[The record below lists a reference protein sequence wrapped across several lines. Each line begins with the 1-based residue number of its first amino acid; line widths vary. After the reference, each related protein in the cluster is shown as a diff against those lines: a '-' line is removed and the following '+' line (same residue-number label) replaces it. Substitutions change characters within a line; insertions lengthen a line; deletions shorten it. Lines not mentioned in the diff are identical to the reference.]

1 MTTTTTARESA
12 AAFSYAQAAKGRA
25 AANASLLSSQNT
37 SGTTTPSKDMSLSVE
52 STLDFS
58 NTAATSDAD
67 RSTNG
72 DLDAKVPGTLAS
84 STTASFQNSVPT
96 SPSYGTASTS
106 TLPREE
112 EAAAA
117 PKLSSDSPWD
127 RPSASENVSEK
138 PDGDR
143 RKSRKGK
150 KDKNADK
157 DAEKEKE
164 EQKPVEVLV
173 AAPPPAVNFWQQR
186 MASKPASEEPTAAEA
201 SAEVKTTEKRK
212 PKADEGEKSA
222 GPSQNGTVREPKGQK
237 KNADSSRGKEDYNKR
252 SAPRGSRVGDKDEK
266 SAANQLPPPVGDAI
280 SWPTPETAL
289 EEEKRKAQEKVDKDE
304 KDADSSASKQPR
316 QKEKWVSVPYTPSVT
331 FNTPLPARG
340 ARGRAGRPAGRDGGG
355 RGAQSSNDGPGGD
368 KTSEAT
374 GASDNRERGRDN
386 ASSGRAASLPPNSSK
401 RSAGDSY
408 RDARKPST
416 AEKKAESSAAK
427 ADAAASS
434 NGRRSS
440 IATQTES
447 TANGPTDGAR
457 SQKNEQPNGVSDS
470 HAHPHSAGYDMRSEF
485 NARAGDF
492 QKDAN
497 GHQGR
502 ERGEGRSDRGRGG
515 YRGRG
520 NHNNFPNGQQH
531 PQQAYSNGQVQ
542 QPINGY
548 GMRPNGPYSPTPPS
562 QPFPGG
568 FPQPAQRGRSG
579 APPPRSQSNPNSGP
593 VYPRYPANPNG
604 PPMMSPIATNGA
616 MFDYP
621 GMQSMSATP
630 YNPYVEPYS
639 VMGMVTMQLEYYFS
653 IDNLCKDVFLR
664 KHMDSQGFVFLS
676 FIAGFKRIQ
685 SLTQDF
691 ELLRY
696 ACQESD
702 VIEIV
707 VGDDG
712 IDRLRRGDGW
722 EKWVFPME
730 ERDEA
735 ARVKGP
741 ERFYRQSHQR
751 GQQMPPRMVPQ
762 GPQGGPPPPFSPNGV
777 QSFTPYAAGS
787 PNLNGNENGFAPVT
801 HDSPLSAAVPEFA
814 PAPSFNAPD
823 YVDVPTTFS
832 DEEISN
838 LTVVYSQKTSGEAPQ
853 RAPYNTNTRTFSNGS
868 IDARVIAEELQEVEK
883 RQGRPL
889 TNGNSEGSDFS
900 PERLRNSLSPGS
912 TMSPTRLVFGNA
924 PPVMWVKSQ
933 QEPTPASESKTSEP
947 YNEIRSRALQNR
959 GASPTGDVDNDMKV
973 MYQFWAHF
981 LIRNF
986 NPVMYEEFRKYAFED
1001 ATRQAPFGMN
1011 HLITYYD
1018 EVLNSKKRTIPEVFA
1033 RHYIELVKAEDAAKD
1048 RPAFAKLR
1056 AAWRNGALDMKSRK
1070 KIDNFVDP
1078 ALREELER

>member
-1 MTTTTTARESA
+1 MTTTATTRESA

-37 SGTTTPSKDMSLSVE
+37 SGTNTPSKDMSLSVE
-52 STLDFS
+52 SSLDFS

-72 DLDAKVPGTLAS
+72 DADVKVPGTLAS

-117 PKLSSDSPWD
+117 PKLSDSPWD
-127 RPSASENVSEK
+127 RLAASETVSEK
-138 PDGDR
+138 PEGDR
-143 RKSRKGK
+143 RKTRKGK

-164 EQKPVEVLV
+164 EPKPAEILV

-201 SAEVKTTEKRK
+201 STEVKPAEKRK

-222 GPSQNGTVREPKGQK
+222 GPSQNGTARETKGQK
-237 KNADSSRGKEDYNKR
+237 KNGESSRGKEDYNKR

-266 SAANQLPPPVGDAI
+266 AAANQLPPPVGDAV

-289 EEEKRKAQEKVDKDE
+289 EEEKRKAQEKIDKDE
-304 KDADSSASKQPR
+304 KDAESSANKQPR

-355 RGAQSSNDGPGGD
+355 RGGQSSNDGHGGD
-368 KTSEAT
+368 KTVSSENT
-374 GASDNRERGRDN
+374 GSDNRERGRDSN
-386 ASSGRAASLPPNSSK
+386 GSGRATSLPPNASK

-416 AEKKAESSAAK
+416 AEKKTESAAAK

-447 TANGPTDGAR
+447 TNGPSDGAR
-457 SQKNEQPNGVSDS
+457 SQKNEQPNGTSDS

-502 ERGEGRSDRGRGG
+502 ERGEGRSERGRGG

-520 NHNNFPNGQQH
+520 NHGNFANGQQH

-542 QPINGY
+542 QPVNGY
-548 GMRPNGPYSPTPPS
+548 NMRPNGPYSPTPPS

-593 VYPRYPANPNG
+593 MYPRYPGNPNG

-621 GMQSMSATP
+621 GMQSMSAVP

-639 VMGMVTMQLEYYFS
+639 VMAMVTMQLEYYFS

-696 ACQESD
+696 SCQESD

-712 IDRLRRGDGW
+712 VDRLRRNDGW
-722 EKWVFPME
+722 EKWVLPIE

-735 ARVKGP
+735 ARNKGP
-741 ERFYRQSHQR
+741 ERFYRQSHPR
-751 GQQMPPRMVPQ
+751 GQQMPQRMMPQ

-787 PNLNGNENGFAPVT
+787 PNMNGENGFVPPPM

-814 PAPSFNAPD
+814 PAPAFNPAD
-823 YVDVPTTFS
+823 YVDVPTTFA
-832 DEEISN
+832 DEEITS
-838 LTVVYSQKTSGEAPQ
+838 LTVVYSQKASGEAPQ
-853 RAPYNTNTRTFSNGS
+853 RVPYNGNSRTFSNGS
-868 IDARVIAEELQEVEK
+868 IDARVIAEELQEAEK

-889 TNGNSEGSDFS
+889 TNGSSESSEIS
-900 PERLRNSLSPGS
+900 PERLRNSLSPS

-924 PPVMWVKSQ
+924 PPVMWLKSQ
-933 QEPTPASESKTSEP
+933 VDATSPPSESKTSEP
-947 YNEIRSRALQNR
+947 YTMIRSRALSNR
-959 GASPTGDVDNDMKV
+959 PSSPPADVDNDMKV
-973 MYQFWAHF
+973 LYQFWAHF

-986 NPVMYEEFRKYAFED
+986 NPQMYEEFRRCAHED
-1001 ATRQAPFGMN
+1001 AGRQAMFGMN
-1011 HLITYYD
+1011 HLVTFYD
-1018 EVLNSKKRTIPEVFA
+1018 EVLNSKKRTVPEVFA
-1033 RHYIELVKAEDAAKD
+1033 RHYVELVREEDRAKD

-1070 KIDNFVDP
+1070 KVDGFVDP
-1078 ALREELER
+1078 VLREELER